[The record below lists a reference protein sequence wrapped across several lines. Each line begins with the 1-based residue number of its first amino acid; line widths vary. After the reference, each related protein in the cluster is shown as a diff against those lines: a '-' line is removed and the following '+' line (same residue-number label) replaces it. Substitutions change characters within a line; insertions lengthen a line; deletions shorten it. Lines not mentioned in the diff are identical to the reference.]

1 MKERVR
7 FAVGAAS
14 MVLAACCLMG
24 ALFTAWLRCAAGA
37 VTQAA
42 GWAVMQQLDLK
53 EQPWAAGTGLQ
64 AAGTGLQAG
73 GTPHRVTL
81 AVEPG
86 SLRGNEGLLDQAA
99 LGAPPGTEIEQ
110 PGDKSQ

>member
-42 GWAVMQQLDLK
+42 GWAVVQQLDLK

-64 AAGTGLQAG
+64 GGWYAAPGNAG
-73 GTPHRVTL
+73 G
-81 AVEPG
+81 
-86 SLRGNEGLLDQAA
+86 
-99 LGAPPGTEIEQ
+99 GAGQLTGQ
-110 PGDKSQ
+110 

>member
-37 VTQAA
+37 VNMKDIKIKLKNA
-42 GWAVMQQLDLK
+42 GKFIVLK
-53 EQPWAAGTGLQ
+53 MIRL
-64 AAGTGLQAG
+64 
-73 GTPHRVTL
+73 
-81 AVEPG
+81 
-86 SLRGNEGLLDQAA
+86 
-99 LGAPPGTEIEQ
+99 
-110 PGDKSQ
+110 

>member
-24 ALFTAWLRCAAGA
+24 ALFTAWLRCTAGA

-53 EQPWAAGTGLQ
+53 EQPWAA
-64 AAGTGLQAG
+64 

>member
-53 EQPWAAGTGLQ
+53 EPGN
-64 AAGTGLQAG
+64 AG
-73 GTPHRVTL
+73 G
-81 AVEPG
+81 
-86 SLRGNEGLLDQAA
+86 
-99 LGAPPGTEIEQ
+99 GAGQLTGQ
-110 PGDKSQ
+110 

>member
-37 VTQAA
+37 VTQVA
-42 GWAVMQQLDLK
+42 GWAVMQQL
-53 EQPWAAGTGLQ
+53 
-64 AAGTGLQAG
+64 
-73 GTPHRVTL
+73 VTL

>member
-1 MKERVR
+1 MKERVH

-53 EQPWAAGTGLQ
+53 EQPWA
-64 AAGTGLQAG
+64 G

>member
-24 ALFTAWLRCAAGA
+24 ALFTAWLRCAAG
-37 VTQAA
+37 
-42 GWAVMQQLDLK
+42 
-53 EQPWAAGTGLQ
+53 

>member
-42 GWAVMQQLDLK
+42 GW
-53 EQPWAAGTGLQ
+53 WYAAPGN
-64 AAGTGLQAG
+64 AG
-73 GTPHRVTL
+73 G
-81 AVEPG
+81 
-86 SLRGNEGLLDQAA
+86 
-99 LGAPPGTEIEQ
+99 GAGQLTGQ
-110 PGDKSQ
+110 

>member
-37 VTQAA
+37 VAQAA
-42 GWAVMQQLDLK
+42 GWAAMQQLDLK
-53 EQPWAAGTGLQ
+53 EQPW

-86 SLRGNEGLLDQAA
+86 SLRDNEGLLDQAA

-110 PGDKSQ
+110 LGDKSQ

>member
-53 EQPWAAGTGLQ
+53 EQPGGWYAAPGN
-64 AAGTGLQAG
+64 AG
-73 GTPHRVTL
+73 G
-81 AVEPG
+81 
-86 SLRGNEGLLDQAA
+86 
-99 LGAPPGTEIEQ
+99 GAGQLTGQ
-110 PGDKSQ
+110 

>member
-53 EQPWAAGTGLQ
+53 EQPCTGLQ
-64 AAGTGLQAG
+64 AS

-99 LGAPPGTEIEQ
+99 LGAPPGTEIKR

>member
-37 VTQAA
+37 VTQVA
-42 GWAVMQQLDLK
+42 GWPRLHLH
-53 EQPWAAGTGLQ
+53 
-64 AAGTGLQAG
+64 
-73 GTPHRVTL
+73 PHHVVRSQTL
-81 AVEPG
+81 
-86 SLRGNEGLLDQAA
+86 
-99 LGAPPGTEIEQ
+99 
-110 PGDKSQ
+110 

>member
-37 VTQAA
+37 VAPAA
-42 GWAVMQQLDLK
+42 GWAAMQQLDLK
-53 EQPWAAGTGLQ
+53 EQPW
-64 AAGTGLQAG
+64 AG

>member
-53 EQPWAAGTGLQ
+53 EQPWAAGTR
-64 AAGTGLQAG
+64 LQAG
-73 GTPHRVTL
+73 TSHPRLFLQIQLLHHRP
-81 AVEPG
+81 E
-86 SLRGNEGLLDQAA
+86 R
-99 LGAPPGTEIEQ
+99 
-110 PGDKSQ
+110 K